1 MRMLS
6 TTFRS
11 GRGWWAVFGL
21 LIATPALALS
31 WLGLRVVRAERI
43 ERAQQFREQQTQL
56 ARLADAGIG
65 NALAEIEA
73 ELRRA
78 DTVVPADETGFKG
91 DLADLPTMAFHRSGL
106 LSFPRDKVYFGE
118 FGQRPAARQFSAH
131 WSAAIQRLVDRAQTA
146 EARAQPAE
154 AVERYRRIV
163 QRVPTLR
170 AWAEISIARL
180 QHLGGDASALTRLTS
195 VEWSGS
201 GGVTPTGLPAAF
213 VACASVRR
221 APADDL
227 TAFIPLLRQTL
238 ANLRAGTWWLS
249 ADERRFHD
257 AELQRLLRHA
267 GSHRTVPADARF
279 AEVETIEQLVRR
291 SPPSRRDAATR
302 ASERGTRGTFLL
314 VWSPRATDPERWTGV
329 ALSQQRLAEI
339 LEPVLGSLLSGQPFG
354 AAIRDPEANPLW
366 SQRRDIADAWHV
378 EELRTVPGWTL
389 AFSGPTSV
397 IGLDRR
403 QWLWY
408 GFIGL
413 LLVMLLIGLA
423 MTAHN
428 VRHELEL
435 GRRQSDF
442 VAAVSHEFKSPITS
456 IRVLMERLV
465 GGRVGTTETTTAYYA
480 AIARETDRLER
491 LVNRLLDS
499 QQIESGQTACT
510 VVPSSLVDLAMQAI
524 HRLQPQAEAKG
535 IQVDA
540 RLDADIPAVRVDRAA
555 IADALENLIDN
566 AVKYSPPGSRVA
578 VEMQREDHRVRVD
591 VTDQGIGIDPQDLPH
606 IFDKFYRARRGD
618 RHDVRGTGLGLALV
632 KATAEAHGGTVEVSS
647 VPGEGSRFSLRL
659 PLGPAPDD
667 S

>member
-43 ERAQQFREQQTQL
+43 ERAQQVREQQTQL

-78 DTVVPADETGFKG
+78 DTVVPAGETGVEG

-118 FGQRPAARQFSAH
+118 FGQRPAARQSSAH
-131 WSAAIQRLVDRAQTA
+131 RSAAIQRLVYQAQTA

-154 AVERYRRIV
+154 AVDHYRRIV
-163 QRVPTLR
+163 QRASTLR

-180 QHLGGDASALTRLTS
+180 QHLGGDATALTRLTS

-201 GGVTPTGLPAAF
+201 GGITPTGLPAAF

-221 APADDL
+221 APAEDR

-238 ANLRAGTWWLS
+238 ANVRAGTWWLG

-257 AELQRLLRHA
+257 TELQRLLRHA
-267 GSHRTVPADARF
+267 GSHRAVPADARF
-279 AEVETIEQLVRR
+279 AEVEAIEQLVRR

-302 ASERGTRGTFLL
+302 AFERGTRGAFLL
-314 VWSPRATDPERWTGV
+314 VWSPRATDPERWSGV
-329 ALSQQRLAEI
+329 ALSQQRLADI
-339 LEPVLGSLLSGQPFG
+339 LEPVLGSLLSDQPFG
-354 AAIRDPEANPLW
+354 AMIRDPEANPLW

-378 EELRTVPGWTL
+378 EELHTVPGWTL

-413 LLVMLLIGLA
+413 LLVMLLTGLA

-499 QQIESGQTACT
+499 QQIESGQKAHT
-510 VVPSSLVDLAMQAI
+510 VVPSSLVDLASQAI

-578 VEMQREDHRVRVD
+578 VEMQREDQRVRVE

-618 RHDVRGTGLGLALV
+618 RLDVRGTGLGLALV

-647 VPGEGSRFSLRL
+647 VPGEGSRFSLQL
-659 PLGPAPDD
+659 PLEPASGD